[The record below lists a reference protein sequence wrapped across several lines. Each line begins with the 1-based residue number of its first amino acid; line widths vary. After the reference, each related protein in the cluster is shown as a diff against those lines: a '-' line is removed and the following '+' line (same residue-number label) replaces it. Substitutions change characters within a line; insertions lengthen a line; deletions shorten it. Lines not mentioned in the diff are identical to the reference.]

1 MTTLLSKGFG
11 LGLELEQNLRRQV
24 GKAREQVGKE
34 LEERGLRLSAEDL
47 ALLLEEWSPASSR
60 SALSFVVDFLRSF
73 PAGMGLRVSRLSDT
87 QIEMVLPARAKNLRG
102 GVFHE
107 GALITA
113 GIEAAL
119 TLWERH
125 APLGEFKIELMTVG
139 CELHRSTGH
148 ELRVRAELAETARE
162 TVLSQL
168 RQGGEA
174 ASELEVQLLDEGGQR
189 VADLALRLRMRLTP
203 ALSSPEV

>member
-1 MTTLLSKGFG
+1 MSKGFG
-11 LGLELEQNLRRQV
+11 LGVGLEQNLRRQV

-34 LEERGLRLSAEDL
+34 LEERGLKLSADDL
-47 ALLLEEWSPASSR
+47 ALLLEEWSPAGSR

-87 QIEMVLPARAKNLRG
+87 QIELVLPARAKNKRG
-102 GVFHE
+102 DVFHE

-113 GIEAAL
+113 AIEAGT
-119 TLWERH
+119 TLWNRH
-125 APLGEFKIELMTVG
+125 APLGHFELGIQNVQ
-139 CELHRSTGH
+139 CDVHRSVGH
-148 ELRVRAELAETARE
+148 DLRVRAELGETQRE

-168 RQGGEA
+168 RQGGE
-174 ASELEVQLLDEGGQR
+174 SSGDLEVQILDEAGQR
-189 VADLALRLRMRLTP
+189 VADIVLQLRMKLTP